1 MRQALVTGNRHTA
14 STVGVLDGVRGQIQ
28 RTGPGRIEYPPP
40 RITGND
46 IRGVASVA
54 ARCVSPVA
62 GRGRR
67 ASKPDV
73 GRAWTSTSPNRS
85 ATNFRLARLM
95 ITTRLAARG
104 LSADRMMQT
113 TSAPDAPAK
122 AACTAA
128 ISDTPRERPLV
139 ERGGTMGVVGRVACA
154 TDGRGAVLT
163 DGGGKSSS
171 DRRLLPGGETGVRAA
186 VGMASR
192 RGLG

>member
-1 MRQALVTGNRHTA
+1 MRQAPVTGNRHTA
-14 STVGVLDGVRGQIQ
+14 STGDMLGGGPGQIQ

-46 IRGVASVA
+46 IRTVVSVA
-54 ARCVSPVA
+54 GRCVSPAA
-62 GRGRR
+62 GRRR
-67 ASKPDV
+67 CDSKPDV
-73 GRAWTSTSPNRS
+73 GRAWASTSPNKS

-113 TSAPDAPAK
+113 TSAPDAPAR

-128 ISDTPRERPLV
+128 ASDTSRDRPLV
-139 ERGGTMGVVGRVACA
+139 ERGGTVGVVGRVACA
-154 TDGRGAVLT
+154 TGGPEAVLT
-163 DGGGKSSS
+163 VGGGKSSS
-171 DRRLLPGGETGVRAA
+171 ERRRVAGGETGVRAA